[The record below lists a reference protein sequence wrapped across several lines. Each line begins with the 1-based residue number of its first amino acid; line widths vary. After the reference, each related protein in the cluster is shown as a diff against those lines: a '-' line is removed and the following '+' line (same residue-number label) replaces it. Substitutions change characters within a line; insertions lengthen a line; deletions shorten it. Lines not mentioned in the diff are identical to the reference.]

1 MRLFPASRAVLSFA
15 CLFGL
20 AMALPG
26 PAGAQQGAAE
36 SPPPAVQYDV
46 SVLPMPV
53 RSLREALLA
62 AARTGEVEAL
72 RPIIAANP
80 AEPVFTFGLPG
91 DPIETLKDQA
101 GDEGGRE
108 ILAILI
114 EVLEAGFVHVD
125 PGTPEEMYVW
135 PYFFHL
141 PIEAL
146 TGPQL
151 VELFELV
158 TAGDYA
164 QMREVG
170 AYLFYR
176 VGIGPDGSWH
186 FFVAGD

>member
-1 MRLFPASRAVLSFA
+1 MRPFPASAAVIVLAS
-15 CLFGL
+15 LFGL
-20 AMALPG
+20 GVALVG
-26 PAGAQQGAAE
+26 AASAQQLAVE
-36 SPPPAVQYDV
+36 RSPPVVQYDAA
-46 SVLPMPV
+46 VLPEPV
-53 RSLREALLA
+53 RSLREALIA

-80 AEPVFTFGLPG
+80 AEPVFTFGVPG
-91 DPIETLKDQA
+91 DPVETLKGLA

-125 PGTPEEMYVW
+125 AGTPEEMYVW
-135 PYFFHL
+135 PYFFHHPVEGL
-141 PIEAL
+141 S
-146 TGPQL
+146 GPQL

-164 QMREVG
+164 QMREIG

-176 VGIGPDGSWH
+176 IGIGPDGSWH